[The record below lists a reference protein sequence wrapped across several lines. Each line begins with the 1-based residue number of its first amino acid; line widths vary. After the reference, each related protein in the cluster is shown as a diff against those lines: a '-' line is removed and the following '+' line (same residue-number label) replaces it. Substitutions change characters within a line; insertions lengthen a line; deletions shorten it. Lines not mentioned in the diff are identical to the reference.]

1 MEGGSALAD
10 GREEGGSPRE
20 AYLHMLLGKVQA
32 SGTRTDAGSWAAAL
46 CPTQGGGKEG
56 LVQAAIFSL
65 CRCRLEASKIHFA
78 HSKQLLPALSPAP
91 CGGPDVA
98 CEALGFFCP

>member
-56 LVQAAIFSL
+56 RAPRRDEGRRAWFRPPSSL
-65 CRCRLEASKIHFA
+65 SAGADWKPRKSILRIQNSC
-78 HSKQLLPALSPAP
+78 SP
-91 CGGPDVA
+91 
-98 CEALGFFCP
+98 L